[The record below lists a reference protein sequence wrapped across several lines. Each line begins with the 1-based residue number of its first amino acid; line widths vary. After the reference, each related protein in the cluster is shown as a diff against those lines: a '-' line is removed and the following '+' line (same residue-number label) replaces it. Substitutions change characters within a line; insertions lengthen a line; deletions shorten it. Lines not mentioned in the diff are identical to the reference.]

1 MKNLIIRALTGIIFV
16 VVLISAIYIHP
27 IFFLILFCI
36 ITGLTLWEFGGL
48 VKHYEN
54 ANLQRT
60 VNVLGGVYL
69 FIATFVYAN
78 GLTDGKIFL
87 PYLLFIMLT
96 MIAELY
102 YKAPNPINNWA
113 FTLFAQV
120 YCAGSFSILNF
131 IGAEPGTP
139 GVMSYTPL
147 FIMAIFIFVWLDDT
161 GAYLTEDIVKGL
173 DAGADDYLV
182 KPFSFQELEARIK
195 ALLRRNKEV
204 TSNLLTC
211 DNLILDCNTRRAKR
225 GNIDIDLTVKEY
237 RLLEYFMTHQGV
249 ALSRI
254 TLLKDVWDKNF
265 DTNTNIVD
273 VYVNYLRVK
282 IDRDFDKKLIHTVVG
297 LGYIMN
303 T

>member
-16 VVLISAIYIHP
+16 VVLISAICIHP

-60 VNVLGGVYL
+60 VNMLGGVYL
-69 FIATFVYAN
+69 FIATFVHAN

-113 FTLFAQV
+113 FTLFAQI
-120 YCAGSFSILNF
+120 YCAGSFSMLNF

-161 GAYLTEDIVKGL
+161 GAYLVGSLIGKHKLFE
-173 DAGADDYLV
+173 
-182 KPFSFQELEARIK
+182 RISPK
-195 ALLRRNKEV
+195 KSWEGFFGG
-204 TSNLLTC
+204 
-211 DNLILDCNTRRAKR
+211 LILALASSQAFAWFAPEINRMNWLGLAATVVLF
-225 GNIDIDLTVKEY
+225 GTWGDLIE
-237 RLLEYFMTHQGV
+237 
-249 ALSRI
+249 S
-254 TLLKDVWDKNF
+254 LLKRTLGVKDSGNVLPGHGGMLDRF
-265 DTNTNIVD
+265 DSVMLA
-273 VYVNYLRVK
+273 VPAS
-282 IDRDFDKKLIHTVVG
+282 
-297 LGYIMN
+297 YIYIELFIRN
-303 T
+303 